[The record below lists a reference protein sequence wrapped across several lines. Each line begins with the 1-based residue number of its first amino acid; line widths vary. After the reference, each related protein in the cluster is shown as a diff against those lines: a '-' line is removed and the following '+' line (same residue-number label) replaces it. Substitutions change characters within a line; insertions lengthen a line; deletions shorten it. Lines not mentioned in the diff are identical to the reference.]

1 MLIKQ
6 YISPDD
12 NEVLPTDSISY
23 ALEKMNDLH
32 LKQLAVVENNTL
44 IGLIDEDILLDEFET
59 EQPLLNLKQ
68 QTKQIYT
75 FDYQHIYDALQLV
88 AHHDLY
94 LVPVLDKEHY
104 YLGSLT
110 KQDILSAINTILGDE
125 DSAIIVLELGIRDN
139 ALSHIARIIESEN
152 THIYSTAIHQIP
164 DSSKLELTLKVNK
177 TNFSAVIASLWRNN
191 YIVKA
196 TFRDTKDHTDT
207 QSRYLQLMNYLDL

>member
-68 QTKQIYT
+68 QTNLPVKFKSPI
-75 FDYQHIYDALQLV
+75 F
-88 AHHDLY
+88 AH
-94 LVPVLDKEHY
+94 
-104 YLGSLT
+104 
-110 KQDILSAINTILGDE
+110 
-125 DSAIIVLELGIRDN
+125 
-139 ALSHIARIIESEN
+139 
-152 THIYSTAIHQIP
+152 
-164 DSSKLELTLKVNK
+164 
-177 TNFSAVIASLWRNN
+177 
-191 YIVKA
+191 
-196 TFRDTKDHTDT
+196 
-207 QSRYLQLMNYLDL
+207 